1 MTRNDS
7 DANLKSSIS
16 TVPPSLL
23 VRSGPL
29 KVGFDSRLYRPA
41 TKAGARRDC
50 SSLATLR
57 GALWRRSM
65 EASTA
70 RLRSIIL
77 PINVQSYHWYIAIL
91 DVGPTQCCMEI
102 CTDVNIRNPAA
113 EQTLTEIG
121 NKYLST
127 AALPG
132 SPGTATHENAY

>member
-1 MTRNDS
+1 MKYIHHAHARIQPEEERICEVLPPGSHVRLHVDTSGGAYIAR
-7 DANLKSSIS
+7 ANEFAIDGFMRLRFI
-16 TVPPSLL
+16 PPSS
-23 VRSGPL
+23 RSSPRSNGR
-29 KVGFDSRLYRPA
+29 STR
-41 TKAGARRDC
+41 
-50 SSLATLR
+50 
-57 GALWRRSM
+57 ALWRRSM

-121 NKYLST
+121 N
-127 AALPG
+127 
-132 SPGTATHENAY
+132 